1 MAELEEL
8 LQNYSSLSKSEIDR
22 CNYDRVS
29 SLAEILQTIK
39 YHMASLESQPQP
51 ETIQKARQFLERY
64 RDCYKD

>member
-1 MAELEEL
+1 MVELEEL
-8 LQNYSSLSKSEIDR
+8 LQNYSSLSKNEIDR
-22 CNYDRVS
+22 CNYDRVA

-39 YHMASLESQPQP
+39 YHMASLASEPQP